1 MLTESQKRMLENKLY
16 HLIKESFFEQEDRNY
31 SDRDQKDQRK
41 NTKASED
48 KTESVIKW
56 LNSDQVDQAAI
67 ARELWPGTDEDA
79 GRSLFSKKLRGH
91 DADGK
96 PYSFSSDEI
105 NTMYNMKDRFIQHIE

>member
-1 MLTESQKRMLENKLY
+1 MLTENQKKLLENKLY
-16 HLIKESFFEQEDRNY
+16 KMIKESFFEAEKQDAEQTD
-31 SDRDQKDQRK
+31 KRK
-41 NTKASED
+41 NAEASSTK
-48 KTESVIKW
+48 TQSVIKW

-67 ARELWPGTDEDA
+67 VRQLWPDTDEDA

-105 NTMYNMKDRFIQHIE
+105 NTMYNMKDRFIQHIQ